1 MAGRPLIE
9 VRDALGHASI
19 VTTEIYAHLAPSRV
33 RDAVLELGRAPMK
46 SVE

>member
-1 MAGRPLIE
+1 
-9 VRDALGHASI
+9 